1 MSQVIA
7 FCGQTISEVNG
18 EIKKTKT
25 ELLSDFNR
33 NKRGVIIST
42 LERNDKLDRKHIL
55 LGKTKKLYQR
65 SFIKIQK
72 QFQDLVIRFDP
83 NGNIFNILKQSLS
96 TGHYDLLN
104 KNSNFCSI
112 SGQDLKFQ

>member
-1 MSQVIA
+1 M
-7 FCGQTISEVNG
+7 
-18 EIKKTKT
+18 
-25 ELLSDFNR
+25 
-33 NKRGVIIST
+33 
-42 LERNDKLDRKHIL
+42 
-55 LGKTKKLYQR
+55 
-65 SFIKIQK
+65 KIQK